1 MNIDFSTI
9 SAGTALTI
17 TLTDD
22 TVLTGTYKGTNSKG
36 VRIVLDG
43 ATKETTRSLSKI
55 VSATVTGSANP
66 DELGAVLT
74 EDGFNFNVEALSDE
88 DFADMELDDEE
99 DAYREDDEDQKETD
113 ELDYDYDYDRDE
125 NLDEVPTV
133 VVSADGVEAAD
144 LDAIDAQDAAAADVT
159 LDNAD
164 LEAIQQIIDS
174 ITEGNDE
181 DGYTSGELAAIFG
194 DSAYNLRKV
203 FRKLGMG
210 VGKGSRYQL
219 GAKDVK
225 KVYDALN

>member
-43 ATKETTRSLSKI
+43 TTKETTRSLSKI

-88 DFADMELDDEE
+88 DFEAMELDDEE
-99 DAYREDDEDQKETD
+99 EANREDEDGDANE
-113 ELDYDYDYDRDE
+113 
-125 NLDEVPTV
+125 DEVPTV
-133 VVSADGVEAAD
+133 IVSADGVEAAD